1 MTTPTPLHPNPPPL
15 IRVRG
20 SHRAIGQQ
28 LGEAL
33 KDQISHSREIACTL
47 IEHPASGLG
56 LSWEGAVIQAQKY
69 LPYAQECYPQYVDE
83 IVGLA
88 EGSGIPFV
96 DLCVLTTFE
105 AVTSDALH
113 LGKCTSMAVNSDL
126 TTDGHVLVAHN
137 EDWTPEDEGDIALVH
152 ACPDDEPPFLAM
164 MYGGYLPNIG
174 FNACGIAQCCD
185 SVHPSDSRIGLPR
198 VIASRAVLGTRT
210 IADAIRCMVS
220 PRRAAGYNHLL
231 AHESGELY
239 CVEVSARRFAILY
252 GHEGYIVHTNHYINA
267 QLQAVEK
274 DPEELLNTRIRRSR
288 AQNILG
294 MSKQHNLKSLQA
306 IQQDHVNYPHAICNH
321 AQDIESWVLREKTIC
336 ALIIDLTAHAMH
348 IAWGNPCQNPYHTFF
363 LELDRNYEHT

>member
-1 MTTPTPLHPNPPPL
+1 MKTPVPLHPNPPPL

-33 KDQISHSREIACTL
+33 KSQILRSREIAHTL
-47 IEHPASGLG
+47 IEHPASGLN
-56 LSWEGAVIQAQKY
+56 LQWEGAVIQAQKY
-69 LPYAQECYPQYVDE
+69 LPYIQERYPRYADE
-83 IVGLA
+83 IMGIA
-88 EGSGIPFV
+88 EGSGVSFR

-113 LGKCTSMAVNSDL
+113 LGKCTSVAVNGDL
-126 TTDGHVLVAHN
+126 TTDGHVLIAHN
-137 EDWTPEDEGDIALVH
+137 EDWTPEDEQDVALVH
-152 ACPDDEPPFLAM
+152 ASPDDEPPFLAM

-185 SVHPSDSRIGLPR
+185 SVHPSDSRIGVPR

-210 IADAIRCMVS
+210 IADAIRCMVF
-220 PRRAAGYNHLL
+220 PYRAAGYNHLL

-252 GHEGYIVHTNHYINA
+252 AHEGHIVHTNHYLDA

-274 DPEELLNTRIRRSR
+274 NPDELLNTRIRRSR
-288 AQNILG
+288 ATNILRLNE
-294 MSKQHNLKSLQA
+294 KHKLKHKLKHNLHSLQ
-306 IQQDHVNYPHAICNH
+306 IILQDHVNYPHAICNH
-321 AQDIESWVLREKTIC
+321 AQDIESWFLREKTIC
-336 ALIIDLTAHAMH
+336 SLIIDLTAHTMH
-348 IAWGNPCQNPYHTFF
+348 IAWGNPCQNPYHPQGKC
-363 LELDRNYEHT
+363 